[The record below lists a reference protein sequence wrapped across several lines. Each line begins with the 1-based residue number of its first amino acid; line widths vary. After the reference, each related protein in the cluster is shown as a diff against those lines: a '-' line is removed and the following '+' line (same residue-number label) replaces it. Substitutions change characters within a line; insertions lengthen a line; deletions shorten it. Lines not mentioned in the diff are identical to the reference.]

1 MHTSL
6 KGSELANH
14 DMSADM
20 LEHGENIV
28 QCSLNC
34 LLVFD
39 LMAITQIQEEK
50 VQVQVIFLSNIVL
63 LIFFFIIIF

>member
-1 MHTSL
+1 
-6 KGSELANH
+6 
-14 DMSADM
+14 M

-28 QCSLNC
+28 LFSLNC

-50 VQVQVIFLSNIVL
+50 VQVQVQVIFLSNIVL
-63 LIFFFIIIF
+63 LIFFSYNIPINHDICF

>member
-1 MHTSL
+1 
-6 KGSELANH
+6 
-14 DMSADM
+14 M

-28 QCSLNC
+28 QFSLNC

-63 LIFFFIIIF
+63 LIFFSYNIPINHDICF